1 MRNLIPTNIYRTFF
15 VVAERF
21 TKSAGGRQKGRQ
33 GKGQK
38 PHISLYTLHG
48 FTKLQWEGIEKFP
61 KEWYASEGKWG

>member
-33 GKGQK
+33 GNGQK

-48 FTKLQWEGIEKFP
+48 FTKLQ
-61 KEWYASEGKWG
+61 